1 MPVKAAPKNGD
12 QVEIINTRIKRPCT
26 TKVQRLVKRRRR
38 PHEISS
44 RRIAIYNQCREC
56 IGFDGDH
63 GLAAEV
69 DACPGTDCP
78 LWPVRCRKALKR
90 AYIDHPD
97 VSLPNPLP
105 SYQNIVKR
113 TESRGKPPNK
123 NLRRQSF
130 GRRRM
135 ITDFCAECQ
144 GLMPKQS
151 RSPIRECLSP
161 KCWLYP
167 WRTGKLDVD
176 TYEPETLEDLECRVE
191 EECREKGELG

>member
-1 MPVKAAPKNGD
+1 MSRRGAPKNGD
-12 QVEIINTRIKRPCT
+12 QVGIVNTRIKRPCT
-26 TKVQRLVKRRRR
+26 TKMQRLVKRRRE
-38 PHEISS
+38 PHEIPS
-44 RRIAIYNQCREC
+44 RRFAIYNQCLEC
-56 IGFDGDH
+56 SGFDGDH

-78 LWPVRCRKALKR
+78 LWPVRCRNALNNP
-90 AYIDHPD
+90 YIDHSNVP
-97 VSLPNPLP
+97 LPNLYP
-105 SYQNIVKR
+105 SYPNTSKR
-113 TESRGKPPNK
+113 TESRQKPQNK

-144 GLMPKQS
+144 GLIPRQS
-151 RSPIRECLSP
+151 RNPIRECLSP

-176 TYEPETLEDLECRVE
+176 TYEPETLEDLERRVE
-191 EECREKGELG
+191 AECRERGKTG